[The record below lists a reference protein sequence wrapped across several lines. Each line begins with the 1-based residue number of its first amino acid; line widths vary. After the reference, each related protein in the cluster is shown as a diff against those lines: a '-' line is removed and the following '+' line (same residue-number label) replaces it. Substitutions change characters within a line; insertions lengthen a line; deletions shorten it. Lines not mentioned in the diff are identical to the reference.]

1 LAEIKADILALEES
15 SLELEKTVLE
25 DKVSY
30 IHSLKEESIDVEPQE
45 CFTQDNV
52 RVEVDGVIYLK
63 VTEPYKASNGITNYK
78 QAAIQ
83 LAQTTTR
90 SVIGTIDLDKTFE
103 ERDLINSKVLTTLS
117 EVQEDWGKQQLPA
130 MK

>member
-1 LAEIKADILALEES
+1 MAEIKADILALEES

-52 RVEVDGVIYLK
+52 RVEVDGGSYL
-63 VTEPYKASNGITNYK
+63 
-78 QAAIQ
+78 
-83 LAQTTTR
+83 
-90 SVIGTIDLDKTFE
+90 
-103 ERDLINSKVLTTLS
+103 
-117 EVQEDWGKQQLPA
+117 
-130 MK
+130 